1 MFGGT
6 CDKAIRC
13 PTLPT
18 LDSRLPGSGSVRQQQ
33 AIYFS
38 LSSGSFGI
46 FISDIELNS
55 SPMCVMNKKSPK
67 DGFSF
72 RDVRMRGFR
81 DRAEVEDVLALLRSR
96 LQPLPVE
103 EVGLHDSAGRILATE
118 IVAPCDVPGFDRA
131 AMDGYALRGRET
143 FGAGAYSPLELEV
156 VGISLPARPCTL
168 SVQPGQAVR
177 IMTGAPLPAGT
188 DAVLPAEFA
197 EEKGGR
203 LQITEPI
210 PPGRHVG
217 QRGEDINAGAVV
229 FQTGRI
235 LRPQDVGVLASLGVC
250 PVGVIRRPTVSIIVT
265 GDELLPCGAKPESF
279 RIVDSNSVML
289 EALVRRDGGLAQTQ
303 PIVPDRRE
311 RIREAML
318 AAESDV
324 LLISG
329 GSSVGQEDHAP
340 QILAEIGELCIHGVA
355 LRPASPAG
363 VGFVASKQ
371 RSMTV
376 FLLPGNPVSCLCA
389 YDLFAGPAIRR
400 LGGRSME
407 LPYRSMNLPLAAKL
421 VSAVGRVDYVRVKV
435 SDGRVEPLA
444 TTGASILSSTTR
456 ADGFVL
462 VPRDS
467 EGHAPGETVRVYFY
481 DSQ

>member
-1 MFGGT
+1 
-6 CDKAIRC
+6 
-13 PTLPT
+13 
-18 LDSRLPGSGSVRQQQ
+18 
-33 AIYFS
+33 
-38 LSSGSFGI
+38 
-46 FISDIELNS
+46 
-55 SPMCVMNKKSPK
+55 MCVMDKKSAKGVPPI
-67 DGFSF
+67 

-96 LQPLPVE
+96 LQPLPAEDVE
-103 EVGLHDSAGRILATE
+103 LHDAAGRVLADD
-118 IVAPCDVPGFDRA
+118 IIAPCDVPGFDRA

-143 FGAGAYSPLELEV
+143 FGAGAYNPLELEI
-156 VGISLPARPCTL
+156 VGISLPAKPCT
-168 SVQPGQAVR
+168 VPVKAGQAVR
-177 IMTGAPLPAGT
+177 IMTGAPLAEGT

-197 EEKGGR
+197 EEKEGR

-217 QRGEDINAGAVV
+217 QKGEDIKASVVV
-229 FQTGRI
+229 FQAGRI
-235 LRPQDVGVLASLGVC
+235 LRPQDVGVLASLGIS
-250 PVGVIRRPTVSIIVT
+250 PIGVVHRPTVSILVT
-265 GDELLPCGAKPESF
+265 GDELLPCGAKPDQF

-311 RIREAML
+311 KIREAML
-318 AAESDV
+318 RTESDV

-340 QILAEIGELCIHGVA
+340 RILAEIGELCIHGVA

-363 VGFVASKQ
+363 VGFIARDG
-371 RSMTV
+371 RSMPV
-376 FLLPGNPVSCLCA
+376 FLMPGNPVSCLCA
-389 YDLFAGPAIRR
+389 YDLFAGSAIRR
-400 LGGRSME
+400 LGGRSMD

-481 DSQ
+481 DPQ